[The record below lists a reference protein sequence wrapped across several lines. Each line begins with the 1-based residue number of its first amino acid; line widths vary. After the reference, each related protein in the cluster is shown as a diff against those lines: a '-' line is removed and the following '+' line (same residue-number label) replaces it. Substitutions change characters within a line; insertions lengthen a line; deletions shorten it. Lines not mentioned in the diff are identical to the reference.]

1 MTKKEEQLV
10 IEYIITY
17 DRLRALESKARSQ
30 GGILFGE
37 DGPLLVHLRNKC
49 STEGSR
55 LASYDRRSQDEKL
68 HAIVDHLVR
77 GRSLTRS
84 AARHA
89 YSRGGLKQIIRRYRI
104 KSRKV

>member
-1 MTKKEEQLV
+1 MTKKEEELV
-10 IEYIITY
+10 LGFIRTY
-17 DRLRALESKARSQ
+17 DSLRALESKARAQ
-30 GGILFGE
+30 GGVLFGE
-37 DGPLLVHLRNKC
+37 DGPLLLHLRNVC
-49 STEGSR
+49 SSEGSR

-77 GRSLTRS
+77 GCSLTRS